1 MYYTETFHS
10 RVLIDI
16 AVVSVVW
23 HTRGPATKCFLKPS
37 LGLLLEHFPSYK
49 TGVYFEQWPH
59 MRHLAT
65 IWPVQRLAT
74 IQPRSPYLPVW
85 HFNLRPMRQYLLLS
99 NSSKFEI
106 NPAKLNFGH
115 LTTEQIRDLVSN
127 ERSLVTS
134 GSKGHAIREFF
145 LKMILCTRNYHI
157 SVFWHT

>member
-1 MYYTETFHS
+1 
-10 RVLIDI
+10 
-16 AVVSVVW
+16 
-23 HTRGPATKCFLKPS
+23 
-37 LGLLLEHFPSYK
+37 
-49 TGVYFEQWPH
+49 

-127 ERSLVTS
+127 ETSLVTS